1 MQQTNQIL
9 DRSRTPVATIFWLAW
24 PIVLEQVLLTLVQ
37 YVDTAMVGTLG
48 ANATA
53 AVAINQ
59 SVINLINGIVMSAG
73 IGFTAMVARY
83 VGAGD
88 GERARRVV
96 AQGIVVSLALG
107 LLCTVVMCGLSPY
120 IPVWMG
126 GEPDILADAT
136 SYLFII
142 SVTMLFKTISILFT
156 AILRGSGDT
165 KTPMAVNILVNVIN
179 VIGNFLL
186 IYSPRTVSLF
196 GKEVFFW
203 GAGWGVSGAAAATSF
218 SIVVGGLIMVGVVF
232 FKNTPIRLSR
242 KDNFKPDGE
251 LLGTITRI
259 SLPAAGERLAL
270 NFGQIAQTFLVTG
283 LGTIALASH
292 HLAST
297 AESVCFMPAFGFSA
311 AVTTLVGQSLGAKQ
325 EDMAETFAK
334 KTVKISVIFMSVMA
348 LGIFLGAEFLMKLFT
363 QDPLVIAQG
372 KVCLQIVAISEPFFA
387 VAMSLSGA
395 LRGAGDTKW
404 PFYITLLTMWG
415 IRIVSSSIA
424 IYVFGAGLYSIWI
437 FMCLD
442 QMARSFLFTLR
453 FRTGHWKHAMVQHDA

>member
-1 MQQTNQIL
+1 MQGTNNVLNRGKTPMMTIL
-9 DRSRTPVATIFWLAW
+9 LLAW
-24 PIVLEQVLLTLVQ
+24 PIVLEQVMLTLVQ
-37 YVDTAMVGTLG
+37 YVDTAMVGSLG
-48 ANATA
+48 ADATA

-88 GERARRVV
+88 LPRARRVV
-96 AQGIVVSLALG
+96 SQGIVVSILLG
-107 LLCTVVMCGLSPY
+107 LLCTLVMCLLSPY

-126 GEPDILADAT
+126 GEPEILEDAT

-142 SVTMLFKTISILFT
+142 SVTMLFKTVSILFT

-165 KTPMAVNILVNVIN
+165 KTPMAVNILVNLIN
-179 VIGNFLL
+179 VVGNFLL
-186 IYSPRTVSLF
+186 IYSPRTINVF
-196 GKEVFFW
+196 GREMAVW
-203 GAGWGVSGAAAATSF
+203 GAGLGVSGAAIATSI
-218 SIVVGGLIMVGVVF
+218 SIVVGGLIILGVVF
-232 FKNTPIRLSR
+232 FKNTPIRLSKSDSFR
-242 KDNFKPDGE
+242 PDPE

-259 SLPAAGERLAL
+259 SLPAAGERLAM

-283 LGTIALASH
+283 LGTVALASH

-311 AVTTLVGQSLGAKQ
+311 AVTTLVGQSLGAK
-325 EDMAETFAK
+325 EEEKAEAFAK
-334 KTVKISVIFMSVMA
+334 ETVKISVIFMSVMA
-348 LGIFLGAEFLMKLFT
+348 LGIFLGADFLMRLFT
-363 QDPLVIAQG
+363 QDPEVIARG
-372 KVCLQIVAISEPFFA
+372 TVCLQIVAISEPFFA
-387 VAMSLSGA
+387 VGMALSGT

-415 IRIVSSSIA
+415 IRIVLSSIA
-424 IYVFGAGLYSIWI
+424 IYGFGTGLYSIWI

-442 QMARSFLFTLR
+442 QMARCFLFTLR
-453 FRTGHWKHAMVQHDA
+453 FRTGHWKYAMAKHD